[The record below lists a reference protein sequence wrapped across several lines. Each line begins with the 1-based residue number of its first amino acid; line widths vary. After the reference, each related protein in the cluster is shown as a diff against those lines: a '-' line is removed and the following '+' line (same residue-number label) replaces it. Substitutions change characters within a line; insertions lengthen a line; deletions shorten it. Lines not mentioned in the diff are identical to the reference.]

1 MSLYTSDNPVFAS
14 FSFYAALLGAK
25 TLLMALL
32 TARQRLSKM
41 AFANP
46 EDAKMNKGGKIK
58 TDDDVERVRRAHLN
72 DLENILPFL
81 TIAFVYVG
89 TGPSLG
95 CAKFLFRLFTAA
107 RFMHTLVYAVFVIPQ
122 PARALAFFGGMMANL
137 YMIYAIVTTYA
148 SAF

>member
-1 MSLYTSDNPVFAS
+1 M
-14 FSFYAALLGAK
+14 
-25 TLLMALL
+25 
-32 TARQRLSKM
+32 
-41 AFANP
+41 
-46 EDAKMNKGGKIK
+46 
-58 TDDDVERVRRAHLN
+58 N

-122 PARALAFFGGMMANL
+122 PARAFAFFGGMIANL

>member
-1 MSLYTSDNPVFAS
+1 MSLYTSHNPVFAT
-14 FSFYAALLGAK
+14 FSFYAALLIIK
-25 TLLMALL
+25 TLFVAFL
-32 TARQRLSKM
+32 TGWTRFRKH
-41 AFANP
+41 AFQNP
-46 EDAKMNKGGKIK
+46 EDCNKMNRGKVKI
-58 TDDDVERVRRAHLN
+58 DEDVERVRRAHLN

-148 SAF
+148 SGF